1 MTKIS
6 NIFSLLAMA
15 ATISVAFAS
24 CNSSEKLEMNK
35 RDALKE
41 LQPVTRA
48 VGTKTPKLTV
58 YIETND
64 VNPLNAKEYYFCNS
78 NPQEEVIDHVIL
90 FASNINGTANSATLY
105 HNPNQTYILNH
116 ASTLIQP
123 LQQKGIKVLLGVL
136 GNWTGV
142 GFANLTSDMRES
154 FAQQIASCVNTYGLD
169 GVDFDDEYANYS
181 VAPSNLPSPSGANYG
196 TLVER
201 VKQLLPGK
209 LVTAFRYGYALSFP
223 QSTLNVIDYM
233 WPNFGANNAAPAGFS
248 ANKWAKMSIHI
259 DNSGTTNP
267 SAALIRSSAATYTGY
282 GAIMMFNMREWNT
295 ASIMNYFAPYVW
307 GQNVCWTGVSH
318 PKNY

>member
-1 MTKIS
+1 MK
-6 NIFSLLAMA
+6 NQFFLLIALSTVMCLG
-15 ATISVAFAS
+15 IAS
-24 CNSSEKLEMNK
+24 CNKNDNQILDSAETGVAPKME
-35 RDALKE
+35 
-41 LQPVTRA
+41 TRA
-48 VGTKTPKLTV
+48 VGTKTPKFTV

-142 GFANLTSDMRES
+142 GFANLTSAMRES

-196 TLVER
+196 ALVER

-209 LVTAFRYGYALSFP
+209 LVTAFRYGYAPSFP

-248 ANKWAKMSIHI
+248 ANKWAKMSIHVI
-259 DNSGTTNP
+259 SQYSTNP
-267 SAALIRSSAATYTGY
+267 SDTDIMNGAANYGQY
-282 GAIMMFNMREWNT
+282 GAIMLFNLREWD
-295 ASIMNYFAPYVW
+295 ASTIMNWFAYDLW
-307 GQNVCWTGVSH
+307 GNDVCWTGVSH